1 MDYIN
6 YIEENKEL
14 QIQVLQDLVSI
25 NSVQSS
31 PVTTAE
37 GAFFPF
43 GQGVQDAFA
52 CLLKKAEE
60 LGFSTKNIDYYGGH
74 IDFGPE
80 CGPEETVA
88 VLGHLD
94 VVPEGGGWTFDPY
107 SGAIEDGYIYGRG
120 TQDDKGPVVA
130 ALFAMKALKDAGY
143 VPSKKIRL
151 ILGLDEE
158 TGWKGMEYYF
168 QKEPKPAFGF
178 TPDGD
183 FPVINGEKGNVTYE
197 IAKKLPK
204 SQGGLTLRS
213 LSGGNA
219 ANMVAEKARAVVNA
233 EDSELYQQI
242 KGLAAAYRE
251 QTGYRLQTRGVGKSL
266 EITAE
271 GRSAHGATPEA
282 GLSAI
287 SILME
292 FLGKLNFSSD
302 EVNVFLDFYNS
313 CIGFDCNGQRLGC
326 GFSDQKSGM
335 LTVNPGLIKGD
346 LEAVTLTVNIRYPV
360 SCTEAQVHEAIRPF
374 VDQYD
379 MGLIIRKKYEPIY
392 MEPDSPLIQ
401 TLVDVYRAHTG
412 DMESQPL
419 VIGGGTYAK
428 AAENV
433 VAYGALFPG
442 DEDRMHQKDER
453 LSLERFMEMTRIYAD
468 ALYRLTQPGF
478 SIGPAEDIDTVEGR
492 TAASPAADP
501 EKKEEAQKR

>member
-1 MDYIN
+1 MDYIKF
-6 YIEENKEL
+6 IEENRDL
-14 QIQVLQDLVSI
+14 QIKTLQDLVSI

-31 PVTTAE
+31 PVTTSE
-37 GAFFPF
+37 GEIFPF

-60 LGFSTKNIDYYGGH
+60 LGFSTKNIDNYGGH

-80 CGPEETVA
+80 GENVCTVGI
-88 VLGHLD
+88 LGHLD

-107 SGAIEDGYIYGRG
+107 GGAVEDGFIYGRG

-143 VPSKKIRL
+143 QPSKRIRL

-168 QKEPKPAFGF
+168 QKEPKPDFGF

-213 LSGGNA
+213 LSGGSA
-219 ANMVAEKARAVVNA
+219 ANMVAERARAVVNA
-233 EDSELYQQI
+233 ADPEIYKQI
-242 KGLAAAYRE
+242 KELAAAYRE
-251 QTGYRLQTRGVGKSL
+251 ETGCHLQTRGVGKSL
-266 EITAE
+266 EITAA

-287 SILME
+287 SIIME
-292 FLGKLNFSSD
+292 FLGRLNFSVD

-313 CIGFDCNGQRLGC
+313 CVGFDHNGGALGC
-326 GFSDQKSGM
+326 GFSDNVSGR
-335 LTVNPGLIKGD
+335 LTVNPGLIKGEQ
-346 LEAVTLTVNIRYPV
+346 EAVTLTVNIRYPV
-360 SCTEAQVHEAIRPF
+360 SCTEEQVYEAILPS
-374 VDQYD
+374 VDQYG
-379 MGLIIRKKYEPIY
+379 MGIIRGRKQAPIY
-392 MEPDSPLIQ
+392 MEPGSPMIR
-401 TLVDVYRAHTG
+401 TLMEVYQEHTG
-412 DMESQPL
+412 DTESKPM

-433 VAYGALFPG
+433 VAFGALFPD

-453 LSLERFMEMTRIYAD
+453 LSVERFMEMTRIYAD
-468 ALYRLTQPGF
+468 ALYWLTQPDF
-478 SIGPAEDIDTVEGR
+478 SIDMTEDMTEKEG
-492 TAASPAADP
+492 T
-501 EKKEEAQKR
+501 EE

>member
-1 MDYIN
+1 MDYIKI
-6 YIEENKEL
+6 IEENREL
-14 QIQVLQDLVSI
+14 QIKTLQDLVSVK
-25 NSVQSS
+25 SVQSS

-37 GAFFPF
+37 GEFLPF

-60 LGFSTKNIDYYGGH
+60 LGFKTKNIDNYGGH
-74 IDFGPE
+74 IDFGPDGQE
-80 CGPEETVA
+80 AETVA

-107 SGAIEDGYIYGRG
+107 SGAVEDGYIYGRG

-143 VPSKKIRL
+143 VPSKRVRL

-158 TGWKGMEYYF
+158 TGWKGMDYYF
-168 QKEPKPAFGF
+168 QKEPKPDFGF

-204 SQGGLTLRS
+204 SQGGLNLRS
-213 LSGGNA
+213 LSGGSA

-233 EDSELYQQI
+233 EDTQVYQQI
-242 KGLAAAYRE
+242 KELAAAYRE
-251 QTGYRLQTRGVGKSL
+251 ETGYRVQTRGVGKSL

-287 SILME
+287 SIIME
-292 FLGKLNFSSD
+292 FLGKLNFSND

-313 CIGFDCNGQRLGC
+313 CIGFDCGGQGLGC
-326 GFSDQKSGM
+326 GFSDPASGA
-335 LTVNPGLIKGD
+335 LTLNAGLIKAD
-346 LEAVTLTVNIRYPV
+346 LEAVTLTINIRYPV
-360 SCTEAQVHEAIRPF
+360 SCTEEQVHEAIRPF

-379 MGLIIRKKYEPIY
+379 MGIIRGRRQNPIY
-392 MEPDSPLIQ
+392 MEPDSPLIR
-401 TLVDVYRAHTG
+401 TLVDVYREHTG
-412 DMESQPL
+412 DITSQPM

-433 VAYGALFPG
+433 VAFGALFPG

-453 LSLERFMEMTRIYAD
+453 LSVERFMQMTRIYAD
-468 ALYRLTQPGF
+468 TLYRLTQPDF
-478 SIGPAEDIDTVEGR
+478 SLEPAENLSGGERENAAGR
-492 TAASPAADP
+492 PWKHL
-501 EKKEEAQKR
+501 EKEEEAEV